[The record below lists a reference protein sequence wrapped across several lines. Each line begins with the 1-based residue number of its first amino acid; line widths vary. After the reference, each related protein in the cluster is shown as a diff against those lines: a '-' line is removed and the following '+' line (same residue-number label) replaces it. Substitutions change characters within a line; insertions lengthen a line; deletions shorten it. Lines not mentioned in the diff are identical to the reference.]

1 MPRAASLA
9 AELLNNFEPEIES
22 VTLTPSDG
30 GRFEVTVNDRLVFSK
45 LQSHRHAE
53 PGEVTRL
60 IRQLLQEGYR

>member
-60 IRQLLQEGYR
+60 IRQLLQEGYQ

>member
-30 GRFEVTVNDRLVFSK
+30 SRFEVTDNDRLVFSK

-53 PGEVTRL
+53 PGEITRL
-60 IRQLLQEGYR
+60 IRQFLQEGYQ

>member
-60 IRQLLQEGYR
+60 IRLLLQEGYR